1 MLVNKKQEWLA
12 QPETTVQPEK
22 VEVSKVN
29 VALRQKCGK
38 IALLFICFAVLLTI
52 QSEFTVRYGYQI
64 AQVRSEIRKLDKE
77 NEQLKLEIAKLR
89 SPQRIQFIA
98 ASKLGMI
105 APQNFFGGT
114 AGKKTN

>member
-1 MLVNKKQEWLA
+1 MLVNKKQEWLT
-12 QPETTVQPEK
+12 QPETTVQPQK
-22 VEVSKVN
+22 VEAPQVN

-64 AQVRSEIRKLDKE
+64 AQTRSDIRKLDKE

-89 SPQRIQFIA
+89 SPQRIQSIA
-98 ASKLGMI
+98 SSQLGMT

-114 AGKKTN
+114 TEKKTN